1 MSLTLVYKNTDLMH
15 IPIASLSDTM
25 YDKHLLLDIIKRNI
39 RPSQIQLERIPIVN
53 TDLSSLPPIS
63 VPSVI
68 QIENALIEYD
78 GKCPNL
84 YHDCQN
90 IYHWVISLRK
100 HHNLVVQY
108 NNNKYL
114 NLGNKFIDF
123 QLGAIYDCP
132 VYYSKITPKYVVIE
146 DSYGQ
151 IKYDL
156 VNKLKHVKTLILT
169 NRPKYWHK
177 HRKNIT
183 SLGYKYI
190 TKSLN
195 TVWNM
200 IILDSEK
207 LSRSQIEHI
216 TKLKTDFGIIFTDN
230 LKDYHNLYSIIT
242 RVPILA
248 PLPIPPNHNLHTFL
262 LTNYFRKIEP
272 PTHLNININYIPLKL
287 TPLESRLYQLDP
299 NKLVTAIPPS
309 TSTEPCYICYGD
321 MVNNTI
327 PTCGHN
333 LCFNCFTQSQMKCPM
348 CRKSFDIESIKVE
361 TTEKIG
367 TKLNYVRK
375 YNKLDTIIYSR
386 DNINTKLAETYR
398 VITKEVDDIQCKNLI
413 LLDELTNIKEWLYRL
428 DHNIKIIVPYIVE

>member
-1 MSLTLVYKNTDLMH
+1 
-15 IPIASLSDTM
+15 
-25 YDKHLLLDIIKRNI
+25 
-39 RPSQIQLERIPIVN
+39 
-53 TDLSSLPPIS
+53 
-63 VPSVI
+63 
-68 QIENALIEYD
+68 
-78 GKCPNL
+78 
-84 YHDCQN
+84 
-90 IYHWVISLRK
+90 
-100 HHNLVVQY
+100 
-108 NNNKYL
+108 
-114 NLGNKFIDF
+114 
-123 QLGAIYDCP
+123 
-132 VYYSKITPKYVVIE
+132 
-146 DSYGQ
+146 
-151 IKYDL
+151 
-156 VNKLKHVKTLILT
+156 
-169 NRPKYWHK
+169 
-177 HRKNIT
+177 
-183 SLGYKYI
+183 
-190 TKSLN
+190 
-195 TVWNM
+195 
-200 IILDSEK
+200 
-207 LSRSQIEHI
+207 
-216 TKLKTDFGIIFTDN
+216 
-230 LKDYHNLYSIIT
+230 
-242 RVPILA
+242 
-248 PLPIPPNHNLHTFL
+248 LHTFL

-272 PTHLNININYIPLKL
+272 PAHLNININYIPLKL

-309 TSTEPCYICYGD
+309 TSTPTEPCYICYGD